1 MRRQTERK
9 WRKECWKVQVAFVLT
24 TGSHLHQRSLE
35 TAAVEVPLYAQWD
48 VVRTSCVRDIEVEL
62 AEMLTSATVG

>member
-9 WRKECWKVQVAFVLT
+9 WREECWKVRVAFVLT
-24 TGSHLHQRSLE
+24 TGSHLHQRGLE
-35 TAAVEVPLYAQWD
+35 AAAAQD
-48 VVRTSCVRDIEVEL
+48 ISGAQVRSCVRDIEVEL